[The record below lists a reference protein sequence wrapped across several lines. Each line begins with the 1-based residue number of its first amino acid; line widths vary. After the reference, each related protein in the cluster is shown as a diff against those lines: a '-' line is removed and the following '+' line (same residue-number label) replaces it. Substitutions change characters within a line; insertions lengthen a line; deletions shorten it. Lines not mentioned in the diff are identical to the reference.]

1 MVRLTYQIKKSGC
14 PSFVQGSVMVSP
26 NRITR
31 FCRSLPIVLLAA
43 VFAAGGGS
51 AQAQGETEDTGGT
64 QFQGAEPDLSVFEGV
79 ERGDSIGT
87 ASTQGFGV
95 VAEGGAAA
103 GRTTGGA
110 GGGGF
115 GGGGLGGLFGALGGA
130 FGGQG
135 TSTQKP
141 IIRVR
146 LRSAIEVP
154 PRPAGDVQQSARRT
168 LNRLPPSS
176 RIRGVNVTMNGRTA
190 VLTGSV
196 ASEKDRRMSELL
208 MRLEPGVNQVDNRV
222 VVDSAVN

>member
-1 MVRLTYQIKKSGC
+1 
-14 PSFVQGSVMVSP
+14 MVSP

-31 FCRSLPIVLLAA
+31 LCRSLSIVLLAA
-43 VFAAGGGS
+43 VFAASGGS
-51 AQAQGETEDTGGT
+51 AQAQDGAEDTGGT

-87 ASTQGFGV
+87 AATQGFGV
-95 VAEGGAAA
+95 VAEAGGTA
-103 GRTTGGA
+103 GRTAGGA

-146 LRSAIEVP
+146 LRSGIEVP
-154 PRPAGDVQQSARRT
+154 PRPVTEIQQSARQLLR
-168 LNRLPPSS
+168 RLPHSS
-176 RIRGVNVTMNGRTA
+176 RIPGVNVTMDGNTA

-222 VVDSAVN
+222 VVGN

>member
-1 MVRLTYQIKKSGC
+1 
-14 PSFVQGSVMVSP
+14 MVSP

-31 FCRSLPIVLLAA
+31 FCRSFSIVLLAA
-43 VFAAGGGS
+43 VFAANSPS
-51 AQAQGETEDTGGT
+51 AQAQETPEATGGT

-79 ERGDSIGT
+79 EQGDSIGT
-87 ASTQGFGV
+87 AATQGFGIA
-95 VAEGGAAA
+95 AEGGAGTA

-130 FGGQG
+130 FGGHG
-135 TSTQKP
+135 TSSQKP

-154 PRPAGDVQQSARRT
+154 PRAASEVQQSARRA
-168 LNRLPPSS
+168 LNSLPPNR
-176 RIRGVNVTMNGRTA
+176 RIRGVNVTMNGPTA
-190 VLTGSV
+190 ILSGTV

-208 MRLEPGVNQVDNRV
+208 MRLEPGVKQVDNQV
-222 VVDSAVN
+222 VVDAAGN

>member
-1 MVRLTYQIKKSGC
+1 
-14 PSFVQGSVMVSP
+14 MVSP
-26 NRITR
+26 HRITR
-31 FCRSLPIVLLAA
+31 FCRSLSIVLLAA
-43 VFAAGGGS
+43 VFAASGGS
-51 AQAQGETEDTGGT
+51 AQAQPDAEDTGGT
-64 QFQGAEPDLSVFEGV
+64 QFQGAEPDLSVFEGI

-87 ASTQGFGV
+87 ATNQGFGV
-95 VAEGGAAA
+95 VAEAGGTA
-103 GRTTGGA
+103 GRTAGGA

-154 PRPAGDVQQSARRT
+154 PRPTTEIQQSARRT

-176 RIRGVNVTMNGRTA
+176 RIRGVNVTMDGRTA

-222 VVDSAVN
+222 VVGN

>member
-1 MVRLTYQIKKSGC
+1 
-14 PSFVQGSVMVSP
+14 MVSP

-31 FCRSLPIVLLAA
+31 FCRSLSIVLLAA
-43 VFAAGGGS
+43 VFAASGGS
-51 AQAQGETEDTGGT
+51 AQAQDGAEDTGGT
-64 QFQGAEPDLSVFEGV
+64 QFQGAEPDLSVFEGI

-87 ASTQGFGV
+87 STTQGFGIA
-95 VAEGGAAA
+95 AEGGGTA

-135 TSTQKP
+135 TSSQKP

-154 PRPAGDVQQSARRT
+154 PRAASEVQQSARRA
-168 LNRLPPSS
+168 LNSLPPSS
-176 RIRGVNVTMNGRTA
+176 RIRGVNVTMNGPTA
-190 VLTGSV
+190 ILSGTV

-208 MRLEPGVNQVDNRV
+208 MRLEPGVKQVDNQV
-222 VVDSAVN
+222 VVDAAGN